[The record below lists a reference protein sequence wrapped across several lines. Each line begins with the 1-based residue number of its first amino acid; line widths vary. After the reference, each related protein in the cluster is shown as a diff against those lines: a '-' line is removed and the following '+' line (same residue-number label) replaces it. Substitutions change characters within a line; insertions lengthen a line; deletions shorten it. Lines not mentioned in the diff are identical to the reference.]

1 MTAPLDPEAVR
12 VSVCMAT
19 FNGAAYVREQLASIL
34 TELAP
39 GDEVIVVDDA
49 SSDDTVEV
57 IRSLDDPRIALH
69 ARDENRGY
77 VRTFEEALGRATG
90 DVVMLADQD
99 DVWVP
104 GRRAAMIAALADKSV
119 VASDLVLLGS
129 EAPLPSPVRRRPWR
143 LHGDGGDRIG
153 NELRILAGIAPY
165 FGCAMALRRGFVDR
179 VTPFP
184 AYLTESHDLW
194 IATVAN
200 RQRELRHLATATVH
214 RRLHESNT
222 SPSRPRGPLQVV
234 RARVMLVRAWFS
246 AGHR

>member
-1 MTAPLDPEAVR
+1 MPAPFDPETAR

-34 TELAP
+34 AELSP

-49 SSDDTVEV
+49 SSDDTVQIV
-57 IRSLDDPRIALH
+57 RSLDDPRIALH

-90 DVVMLADQD
+90 DILMLADQD

-104 GRRAAMIAALADKSV
+104 GRRAAMMAALADKGV
-119 VASDLVLLGS
+119 VASNLVLLGS
-129 EAPLPSPVRRRPWR
+129 DAPLPSPVRRRPWR
-143 LHGDGGDRIG
+143 LHGDGGDRAG

-165 FGCAMALRRGFVDR
+165 FGCAMALRRDFVDR

-200 RQRELRHLATATVH
+200 RNRELRHLATATVR
-214 RRLHESNT
+214 RRLHASNT
-222 SPSRPRGPLQVV
+222 SPSRPRGLRSVLA
-234 RARVMLVRAWFS
+234 ARVLLIRAWFD
-246 AGHR
+246 AARR